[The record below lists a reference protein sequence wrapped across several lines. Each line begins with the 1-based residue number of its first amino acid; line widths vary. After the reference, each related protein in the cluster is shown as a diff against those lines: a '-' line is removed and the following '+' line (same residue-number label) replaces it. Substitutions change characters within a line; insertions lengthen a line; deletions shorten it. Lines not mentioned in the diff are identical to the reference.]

1 MPIQRQLGFWL
12 AALFVAALALFVL
25 RDILLP
31 FVAGLALAYLLD
43 PIADRFQRLGI
54 GRLGATLLILVLF
67 ILVLVLAFVLII
79 PLGLQQLQAFITRLP
94 QYVARLQSSRRSRA
108 GR

>member
-43 PIADRFQRLGI
+43 PIA
-54 GRLGATLLILVLF
+54 TV
-67 ILVLVLAFVLII
+67 
-79 PLGLQQLQAFITRLP
+79 
-94 QYVARLQSSRRSRA
+94 SSASASAGSARRSSSWCSSSWCWCWPSC
-108 GR
+108 